1 MSMRSSP
8 PKAVTRQDLALAAL
22 TWASAFVLMLRLDG
36 TVELA
41 NLALLLV
48 LAAAVA
54 GWWLSVW
61 ASLLSSALAVLAFA
75 WLFVPPRF
83 SFTVTHHPHAL
94 LLFSMLS
101 LCSITALLMGRSRRQ
116 TAQARLMGARAEQ
129 LQAFSDSLRDVHEP
143 QSLAPLL
150 HQELDALRPEPV
162 QLLVLKNRLPPR
174 NEHEAALWLGPKA
187 DADQATGL
195 WLCLRY
201 GSAFGPGTG
210 RHQELR
216 AWYLPLRGRHAS
228 YGAAL
233 LHLPA
238 SGQDEPGLRTHAQ
251 SLCDQMGL
259 ALERQATEQ
268 TAQRARDEA
277 GNQATRNALLA
288 AISHDYRT
296 PLACIMG
303 AASSLLEQDARLDKR
318 QRERL
323 AATILDETEAL
334 RRMTDNSLQLARL
347 DAPGVTLSLDWE
359 SAEELVGTVLRRSR
373 QRRATLSEAESAPA
387 PAPAWL
393 RARVEPGLPLLRC
406 DAVLLS
412 QLLDNLV
419 DNALKYGENKLKS
432 NCSSSSSV
440 EILARSLPWPEP
452 GPQQGEPHIVLSV
465 RDRGPGVS
473 RAWQDRIFNA
483 FQRGAEAQSGRPDG
497 SERRGAGVGLAACR
511 AIAQAHGGEMRYRAR
526 AHGGASFE
534 CWLPVQAAPS
544 QAQETLLP

>member
-1 MSMRSSP
+1 MSKSSSP
-8 PKAVTRQDLALAAL
+8 PKAASRQDLALAAL
-22 TWASAFVLMLRLDG
+22 TWASAFGLMWRLDG
-36 TVELA
+36 VVELA

-54 GWWLSVW
+54 GWWLSVR

-83 SFTVTHHPHAL
+83 SFTVEHHPHAL
-94 LLFSMLS
+94 LLFAMLS

-129 LQAFSDSLRDVHEP
+129 LRAFSDSLRDVHEP

-162 QLLVLKNRLPPR
+162 QLLVLKTQLPPR
-174 NEHEAALWLGPKA
+174 NDAEAALWLGPEA

-195 WLCLRY
+195 WLCLRE
-201 GSAFGPGTG
+201 GRAFGPGTG
-210 RHQELR
+210 RHQDLK

-238 SGQDEPGLRTHAQ
+238 GGQEEEPGLRAHAQ

-268 TAQRARDEA
+268 TARLARDEA
-277 GNQATRNALLA
+277 SSQATRNALLA

-303 AASSLLEQDARLDKR
+303 AASSLLEQEARLDAR
-318 QRERL
+318 QRQRL

-359 SAEELVGTVLRRSR
+359 SAEELIGGVLRRSR
-373 QRRATLSEAESAPA
+373 QRRASLGEREGEPEAAP
-387 PAPAWL
+387 PRL

-419 DNALKYGENKLKS
+419 DNALKYGAGS
-432 NCSSSSSV
+432 PV
-440 EILARSLPWPEP
+440 EILARSLPWPDP

-473 RAWQDRIFNA
+473 RAWQERIFKA

-511 AIAQAHGGEMRYRAR
+511 AIALAHGGAMRYRSR

-534 CWLPVQAAPS
+534 CWLPLQAAPS
-544 QAQETLLP
+544 QAQEALLP

>member
-1 MSMRSSP
+1 MSSSSSP
-8 PKAVTRQDLALAAL
+8 PKVASRQDLTLAAL
-22 TWASAFVLMLRLDG
+22 TWAAAFGLMLRLDG
-36 TVELA
+36 VVELA

-54 GWWLSVW
+54 GWWLNLW

-75 WLFVPPRF
+75 WLFVPPRL
-83 SFTVTHHPHAL
+83 SFAVEHHPHAL
-94 LLFSMLS
+94 LLLAMLS
-101 LCSITALLMGRSRRQ
+101 LCSISALLMGRSRRQ

-129 LQAFSDSLRDVHEP
+129 LRAFSDSLRDVHAP

-150 HQELDALRPEPV
+150 HQALDALRPEPV

-174 NEHEAALWLGPKA
+174 NDPEAGLWLGPAA

-195 WLCLRY
+195 WLCLRE
-201 GSAFGPGTG
+201 GRAFGPGTG
-210 RHQELR
+210 RHQDLK
-216 AWYLPLRGRHAS
+216 AWLLPLRGRHAS
-228 YGAAL
+228 HGAAL

-238 SGQDEPGLRTHAQ
+238 GGQEKEDEQGLRAHAQ

-268 TAQRARDEA
+268 TAQKARDEA
-277 GNQATRNALLA
+277 SSQATRNALLA

-303 AASSLLEQDARLDKR
+303 AASSLLEQDARLDAR
-318 QRERL
+318 QRQRL
-323 AATILDETEAL
+323 AATILEETEAL

-347 DAPGVTLSLDWE
+347 DAPGVSLNLDWE

-373 QRRATLSEAESAPA
+373 QRRAALSETEPA
-387 PAPAWL
+387 AARL
-393 RARVEPGLPLLRC
+393 RARVEPDLPLLRC

-419 DNALKYGENKLKS
+419 DNALKYGAGS
-432 NCSSSSSV
+432 PI
-440 EILARSLPWPEP
+440 EILARRLPWPEA
-452 GPQQGEPHIVLSV
+452 GPQQGQPRIALSV

-473 RAWQDRIFNA
+473 RAWQERIFNA

-534 CWLPVQAAPS
+534 CWLPLQAAPS
-544 QAQETLLP
+544 QAQEAVSP

>member
-1 MSMRSSP
+1 MSKSSSP
-8 PKAVTRQDLALAAL
+8 PKATSRQDLALAAL
-22 TWASAFVLMLRLDG
+22 TWASAFGLMLRLDG
-36 TVELA
+36 MVELA

-83 SFTVTHHPHAL
+83 SFTVDHHPHAL

-129 LQAFSDSLRDVHEP
+129 LRAFSDSLRDVHAP

-150 HQELDALRPEPV
+150 HQALDALRPEPV
-162 QLLVLKNRLPPR
+162 QLLVLKNHLPPR
-174 NEHEAALWLGPKA
+174 NDAEAALWLGPEA

-195 WLCLRY
+195 WLCLRD
-201 GSAFGPGTG
+201 GRAFGPGTG
-210 RHQELR
+210 RHQDLK
-216 AWYLPLRGRHAS
+216 AWFLPLRGRHAS

-238 SGQDEPGLRTHAQ
+238 GGQEEPGLRAHAQ

-277 GNQATRNALLA
+277 SSQATRNALLA

-303 AASSLLEQDARLDKR
+303 AASSLLEQDARLDAR
-318 QRERL
+318 QRQRL
-323 AATILDETEAL
+323 AATILDEIEAL

-359 SAEELVGTVLRRSR
+359 SAEEIIGGVLRRSR
-373 QRRATLSEAESAPA
+373 QRRATVSETESAPSR
-387 PAPAWL
+387 L
-393 RARVEPGLPLLRC
+393 RARVEPELPLLRC

-419 DNALKYGENKLKS
+419 DNALKYGAGS
-432 NCSSSSSV
+432 PV
-440 EILARSLPWPEP
+440 EILARSLPWPEA
-452 GPQQGEPHIVLSV
+452 GPRQGEPHIVLSV

-483 FQRGAEAQSGRPDG
+483 FQRGAETQSDRPDG

-511 AIAQAHGGEMRYRAR
+511 AIALAHGGAMRYRAR

-544 QAQETLLP
+544 QAQEAVEP